1 MSQKKVSADG
11 IKELLKIPS
20 KVSCYDKL
28 NSTNILAKSKA
39 TEGAAEGEI
48 IVALSQTG
56 GRGRMGRSFYSP
68 KASGIYFSIVLRP
81 KINAEDISLITP
93 VAAVAVARA
102 IEDITEKSPK
112 IKWVNDI
119 FLNDK
124 KVCGILS
131 EAVFGADGSAEYVI
145 LGIGINLVTPK
156 SGYPEDIKNIA
167 GSLFAEDESFDAN
180 LLVASTVNN
189 FFELYGDLKSQSTL
203 EQYQKR
209 MMLVGQN
216 INYTQNGIQKSG
228 RVEGIDERFRLIVK
242 SDLGE
247 IIHLQSG
254 EVTIGSNNLK

>member
-11 IKELLKIPS
+11 IKELLKISS

-39 TEGAAEGEI
+39 AEGAAEGDI
-48 IVALSQTG
+48 IVALSQTN

-124 KVCGILS
+124 
-131 EAVFGADGSAEYVI
+131 
-145 LGIGINLVTPK
+145 
-156 SGYPEDIKNIA
+156 
-167 GSLFAEDESFDAN
+167 
-180 LLVASTVNN
+180 
-189 FFELYGDLKSQSTL
+189 
-203 EQYQKR
+203 
-209 MMLVGQN
+209 MGQ
-216 INYTQNGIQKSG
+216 
-228 RVEGIDERFRLIVK
+228 R
-242 SDLGE
+242 
-247 IIHLQSG
+247 HLR
-254 EVTIGSNNLK
+254 

>member
-1 MSQKKVSADG
+1 M
-11 IKELLKIPS
+11 
-20 KVSCYDKL
+20 
-28 NSTNILAKSKA
+28 
-39 TEGAAEGEI
+39 
-48 IVALSQTG
+48 
-56 GRGRMGRSFYSP
+56 
-68 KASGIYFSIVLRP
+68 
-81 KINAEDISLITP
+81 
-93 VAAVAVARA
+93 
-102 IEDITEKSPK
+102 

-119 FLNDK
+119 YVDSK

-216 INYTQNGIQKSG
+216 INYTQNGTEKSG
-228 RVEGIDERFRLIVK
+228 RVEGIDEHFRLIVK